1 MITTNKP
8 FIRTAFIILAGVLFV
23 LTGEAVSNPVFIDS
37 VSEREMNVL
46 YDSML
51 AQWSLPYTSVY
62 VKTDIGRTH
71 VIMCGDSGLPALVLL
86 HGAWLN
92 ATMWLESIPFFLD
105 HFRIIAV
112 DIPGDIGR
120 SVLENKSCAIRNGEQ
135 AAWWYQQVLDSL
147 GIARANILGISMGA
161 WFAMQI
167 ASRSPDRVTAIAVYA
182 PMGLNSFHH
191 AQRALL
197 KTILFKP
204 KKLHLNLIME
214 ALAGADN
221 PALLP
226 FRHQYEIAMKSRPL
240 LPKLRRIPARQLRNI
255 KGGAFIALG
264 GNDILIGN
272 VRKVADRATKHIPN
286 ATVKVLPVQEHV
298 MTSDASKE
306 LLQQIMGFFLK
317 YY

>member
-1 MITTNKP
+1 VITTNKP
-8 FIRTAFIILAGVLFV
+8 SICTKFIILAGILFV

-71 VIMCGDSGLPALVLL
+71 VIMCGDSGLPALMLL

-92 ATMWLESIPFFLD
+92 ATMWLKSIPFFLD
-105 HFRIIAV
+105 HFYIIAV
-112 DIPGDIGR
+112 DIPGDIGK

-147 GIARANILGISMGA
+147 GITRANILGISMGA

-167 ASRSPDRVTAIAVYA
+167 ASRSPELVVATAVYA

-191 AQRALL
+191 AQRALF
-197 KTILFKP
+197 KTIIFKP
-204 KKLHLNLIME
+204 KNLHLNLLME

-221 PALLP
+221 PAMLP
-226 FRHQYEIAMKSRPL
+226 FRHQYEIAMKSHPL
-240 LPKLRRIPARQLRNI
+240 LPKLRRIPARQLRKI
-255 KGGAFIALG
+255 KGGTFITLG
-264 GNDILIGN
+264 GHDILMGN
-272 VRKVADRATKHIPN
+272 VRKVEDRATKYIPN
-286 ATVKVLPVQEHV
+286 ATVKVLPQQEHV
-298 MTSDASKE
+298 MTLDASKE
-306 LLQQIMGFFLK
+306 LLQEILGFFLK